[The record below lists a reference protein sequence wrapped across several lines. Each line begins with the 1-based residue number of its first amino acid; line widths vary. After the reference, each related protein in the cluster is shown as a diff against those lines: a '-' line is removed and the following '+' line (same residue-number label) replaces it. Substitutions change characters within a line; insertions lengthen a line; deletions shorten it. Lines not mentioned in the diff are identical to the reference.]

1 MLELVHT
8 GDSRSIAGYCEQ
20 QLQGLLAPLFANGV
34 RGGEIPRG
42 ATNGYD
48 VIVVYVQVKD
58 KFGNNPIVS
67 SSFISRYVIVTMWSQ
82 ICTIVGEM
90 GGNI

>member
-1 MLELVHT
+1 MNLPLIISTTKSKRLLLVAT
-8 GDSRSIAGYCEQ
+8 
-20 QLQGLLAPLFANGV
+20 FA
-34 RGGEIPRG
+34 EIPRG

-58 KFGNNPIVS
+58 KFGNDPIVS

-82 ICTIVGEM
+82 VRTIVGEM